1 MQEDEEEDPDDLPE
15 HLRPSAPIDM
25 SKVDMK
31 NPESLLMQS
40 KKGKTIMTFVT
51 VSGKP
56 TKDEAEDITKIW
68 QTGLWNAQIQAER
81 YKCYFDISSTKCL
94 IFFQVHDRR

>member
-1 MQEDEEEDPDDLPE
+1 
-15 HLRPSAPIDM
+15 M
-25 SKVDMK
+25 SKVDMN

-40 KKGKTIMTFVT
+40 KKGRTIMTFVT

-56 TKDEAEDITKIW
+56 TRDEAEDITKIW

-81 YKCYFDISSTKCL
+81 
-94 IFFQVHDRR
+94 